1 VITNERVLNFN
12 GVEMKRAISITDLVG
27 ITKSLEKKGK
37 IQFVIHVANDYDY
50 RFKDGDKQMDAIV
63 DVVKRLY
70 FEKMT
75 RNLPIF
81 GVQTKVK
88 KFV

>member
-1 VITNERVLNFN
+1 MITNERVLNFN
-12 GVEMKRAISITDLVG
+12 GVELKRGITITDLVG

-37 IQFVIHVANDYDY
+37 VQFVIHVNNDYDY
-50 RFKDGDKQMDAIV
+50 RFKDGDNQMEAIV
-63 DVVKRLY
+63 DVVKRIY
-70 FEKMT
+70 FDKMT

-81 GVQTKVK
+81 GVTTKVK